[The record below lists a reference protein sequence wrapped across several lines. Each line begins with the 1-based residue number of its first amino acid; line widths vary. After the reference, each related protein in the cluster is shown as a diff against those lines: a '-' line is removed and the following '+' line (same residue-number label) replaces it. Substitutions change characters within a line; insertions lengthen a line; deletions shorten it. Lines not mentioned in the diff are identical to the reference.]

1 MLLHNCILNFSP
13 FPWKNV
19 FRKVLLNM
27 PPSEIFHHSFHLKLF
42 EGRVC
47 RQEMASP
54 SERLNCERNF
64 VFMMAAPRR
73 TLGDGTGSGSG
84 SKAQAKKW
92 AFVEEAF
99 TSSTLTRISEK
110 L

>member
-1 MLLHNCILNFSP
+1 M
-13 FPWKNV
+13 
-19 FRKVLLNM
+19 
-27 PPSEIFHHSFHLKLF
+27 FHHSFHLKLF

-73 TLGDGTGSGSG
+73 TLGDGTGPGSG
-84 SKAQAKKW
+84 SKAQAKKR
-92 AFVEEAF
+92 AFVEEALYL
-99 TSSTLTRISEK
+99 STLARISEK
-110 L
+110 VFGKLHEARACSNSVFLWCTGKLN